1 VDALWLVNGRREAL
15 DPADRGVA
23 YGDGVFETM
32 AAHDGEVRRLTQH
45 LERLASGCRRLAI
58 DPPDEGTLRAEI
70 AAHVPAKGRAV
81 VKLIVTR
88 GPGARGYAPPT
99 AARPTRILSISSWPS
114 YPRHHYTAGMN
125 VRTCE
130 LRLGRNQALAGLKHL
145 NRLEQVLASAEVR
158 AAGAD
163 EGLMLDSEGCVV
175 GATSNNVFAVRGN
188 EVVTPAVTRC
198 GIAGVMR
205 RAVLD
210 AAPALGLAA
219 AVRDVDPAELRGAD
233 EVFLCNAVA
242 GIRPVAMLDDVNFNA
257 ARPVTGRLIAHF
269 SSADGVA

>member
-1 VDALWLVNGRREAL
+1 VNTVWLVNGRREAL
-15 DPADRGVA
+15 APSDRGLA
-23 YGDGVFETM
+23 YGDGLFETM
-32 AAHDGEVRRLTQH
+32 AARDGRIP
-45 LERLASGCRRLAI
+45 RLARHFDRLMEGCGRLGI
-58 DPPDEGTLRAEI
+58 DRPDELVIGAEI
-70 AAHVPAKGRAV
+70 AAHVPAEGRVV

-88 GPGARGYAPPT
+88 GSGARGYAPPA

-130 LRLGRNQALAGLKHL
+130 LRLGRNPALAGLKHL
-145 NRLEQVLASAEVR
+145 SRLEQVLASAEVR
-158 AAGAD
+158 AAGVD

-219 AVRDVDPAELRGAD
+219 AVRDVDPA
-233 EVFLCNAVA
+233 
-242 GIRPVAMLDDVNFNA
+242 
-257 ARPVTGRLIAHF
+257 
-269 SSADGVA
+269 